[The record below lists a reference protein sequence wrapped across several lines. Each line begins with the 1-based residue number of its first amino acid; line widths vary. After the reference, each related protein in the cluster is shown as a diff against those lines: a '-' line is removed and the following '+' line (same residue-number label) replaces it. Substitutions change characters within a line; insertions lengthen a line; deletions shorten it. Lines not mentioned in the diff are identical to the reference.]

1 MEKQDQ
7 AQGESTASAAA
18 PPSEEGPGRTE

>member
-1 MEKQDQ
+1 MEKQEQ
-7 AQGESTASAAA
+7 QPQGESASAAA